1 MHHYWSLSAR
11 STIALTAAACS
22 FYLTLP
28 NPAIAQSV
36 DQSVAAIEVQVN
48 PTNTGLAIR
57 LEPTAANVSTTA
69 PTISGRTVTFEVLNA
84 QLKSG
89 TSFRRDNP
97 GAGISSVVVS
107 TIDASRL
114 RVPVVGTTTAPT
126 VEVSQQDQAI
136 VLTVPTT
143 IAGEG
148 EEEEVVAVESRRPTL
163 RSQSPAATE
172 VITEE
177 ELQRERPLVRSIVDN
192 LQTVPGITVNRL
204 GFLTGSL
211 NIRGL
216 TGERI
221 GLLVDGERL
230 PNRQFGP
237 NFSTI
242 DPFRVERIEVL
253 KGTASSVYGADAFGG
268 VVNVITTTPRPD
280 RPFRVRTNVF
290 GGGAAEL
297 TANLEIQAPNV
308 IVGGSYSTAGDAR
321 DGNGNLIPL
330 GTSYQSTSGYA
341 TGRIDLGRSDR
352 LELRLDRTSQYNV
365 DLAGFA
371 TPPGSPFQITSAQN
385 VYQNRDRY
393 SLAYINEGVPGGTSF
408 AVRGSYQRFE
418 DRTDLSNVFTLPGR
432 TINRGPFLP
441 PIVVPSIRVPGASAS
456 RGLTETVGVSAQATS
471 TIGTAI
477 LTYGYDF
484 SRDSGSSFDLL
495 NNQRGVLATR
505 TFNGVFVQSSYAV
518 LPPLTLAGGLRF
530 DAFGSEADNNQ
541 NRNDSAVTFNVGSV
555 YRLTDVLSLR
565 ANFAQ
570 GFRPPTLQLLFG
582 SGADGSFF
590 APTRGA
596 IVANP
601 NLSPER
607 ANNFD
612 VGVEYQTP
620 VFSARLGYFYNNV
633 SDFLGFSSIAPRPT
647 TSGFATLQTAN
658 KNAIFQGVELS
669 TSYQFT
675 RNWFLGGNLTYV
687 SGRDTSGLP
696 LSQLEVFPLTALARL
711 RYDDGRLSSFL
722 QSRIYSGQGT
732 VLLANN
738 VQGEGSPAATVFD
751 LQVGYRVARST
762 QLTLTVENLFNADY
776 VFPTVNISA
785 PGMRILAG
793 IRADF

>member
-1 MHHYWSLSAR
+1 MRHHQSLSCLLA
-11 STIALTAAACS
+11 STLVVSAVLSA
-22 FYLTLP
+22 
-28 NPAIAQSV
+28 NPATAQTTTV
-36 DQSVAAIEVQVN
+36 IEVQVSS
-48 PTNTGLAIR
+48 TSTGLAVR
-57 LEPTAANVSTTA
+57 LEPTGVDVLTTTPVVS
-69 PTISGRTVTFEVLNA
+69 GNTVTFEVLNA

-89 TSFRRDNP
+89 TAFRQDNP
-97 GAGISSVVVS
+97 GAGITSIVVS
-107 TIDASRL
+107 PIDATRL
-114 RVPVVGTTTAPT
+114 RIEITGIASAPT

-136 VLTVPTT
+136 VLNVPTT
-143 IAGEG
+143 LAE
-148 EEEEVVAVESRRPTL
+148 EDEDEEEVVTVGNRRQTP
-163 RSQSPAATE
+163 RSQTPASVEVKTE
-172 VITEE
+172 A

-204 GFLTGSL
+204 GLLTGSL

-253 KGTASSVYGADAFGG
+253 KGPASSIYGADAFGG

-280 RPFRVRTNVF
+280 RPFLVRTQLF

-297 TANLEIQAPNV
+297 TTNLEVQAPN
-308 IVGGSYSTAGDAR
+308 IIIGGSYGTAGDAR

-330 GTSYQSTSGYA
+330 GTSYQSTSGYLS
-341 TGRIDLGRSDR
+341 GRIDFSRLDR
-352 LELRLDRTSQYNV
+352 LELRLDRTSQYDV

-371 TPPGSPFQITSAQN
+371 TPLESPFQITSAQN

-408 AVRGSYQRFE
+408 AVRGYYQRFE
-418 DRTDLSNVFTLPGR
+418 DQTDLVNLLTIPGQ

-441 PIVVPSIRVPGASAS
+441 PIVIPTLRIPGASSS
-456 RGLTETVGVSAQATS
+456 RGLTETFGFSAQANS
-471 TIGTAI
+471 AIGSAI

-484 SRDSGSSFDLL
+484 SRDRGSSFDLL
-495 NNQRGVLATR
+495 NNRRGVLGTR
-505 TFNGVFVQSSYAV
+505 TFNGVFLQSAYTV
-518 LPPLTLAGGLRF
+518 IPNLTLAAGLRY
-530 DAFGSEADNNQ
+530 DAFDSEADNDQ
-541 NRNDSAVTFNVGSV
+541 ERNDSAVTFNVGSI
-555 YRLTDVLSLR
+555 YRFTDALALR

-582 SGADGSFF
+582 SNADGSFF

-601 NLSPER
+601 NLAPER

-612 VGVEYQTP
+612 VGFEYQTRD
-620 VFSARLGYFYNNV
+620 VSARLGYFHNNI
-633 SDFLGFSSIAPRPT
+633 SDFLGFNPIVPRQT
-647 TSGFATLQTAN
+647 TAGFATLETAN
-658 KNAIFQGVELS
+658 KNVILQGVEFAA
-669 TSYQFT
+669 SYQFV
-675 RNWFLGGNLTYV
+675 RGWFLDGNLTYV
-687 SGRDTSGLP
+687 SGRDTSGMP
-696 LSQLEVFPLTALARL
+696 LSQLEVFPLTALVRL
-711 RYDDGRLSSFL
+711 RYDNGRFSGFL
-722 QSRIYSGQGT
+722 QSRIYGGQGT

-738 VQGEGSPAATVFD
+738 VRGEGSPAATVFD
-751 LQVGYRVARST
+751 FQISYRATRST
-762 QLTLTVENLFNADY
+762 ELTLTIENLFNADY
-776 VFPTVNISA
+776 VFPTVNIPA
-785 PGMRILAG
+785 PGIRVLAG